1 MRLLIAA
8 TLAASLIATDL
19 FAAET
24 TAALPAGTPAGVA
37 KAQGADAD
45 LTWYVL
51 GGLVVLGLAIGL
63 ASSGNSHLVATPP
76 AATTTTS
83 T

>member
-8 TLAASLIATDL
+8 AVAASLVTTNL
-19 FAAET
+19 LAAET
-24 TAALPAGTPAGVA
+24 SALLPAGKPASVE
-37 KAQGADAD
+37 KAQSTDTD

-63 ASSGNSHLVATPP
+63 SNSGNSHLVATP